1 MSTLIQTLKE
11 NSPDLYKR
19 AMTHVTLD
27 EIEHI
32 GSDFHKLT
40 KPVYA
45 VLDTENNKAVH
56 LHGAT
61 YQLVPYAKILKGL
74 SDALLKYG
82 IGLALSL
89 IHI

>member
-1 MSTLIQTLKE
+1 MSTLIETLKE

-45 VLDTENNKAVH
+45 VLDTENNLFHMFLRIAF
-56 LHGAT
+56 
-61 YQLVPYAKILKGL
+61 LKDSTL
-74 SDALLKYG
+74 FIFKS
-82 IGLALSL
+82 IEM
-89 IHI
+89 